1 MTLNQKISRALLV
14 LVPSAEWVLRGDDY
28 SQIDWLSENIQ
39 KPTWAEVENEIKN
52 PTIVEMSVEDK
63 LASVG
68 LSLEELKAALGGN

>member
-1 MTLNQKISRALLV
+1 MTLNQKISRALLI
-14 LVPSAEWVLRGDDY
+14 LSPGAEWVLRGDDY

-52 PTIVEMSVEDK
+52 PTIIEMSVEDK

-68 LSLEELKAALGGN
+68 LSLPDLKSALGL